1 MRRINRRLRWRYRRL
16 RWLLRRSPTL
26 RLPGYGVGV
35 MSLGVVP
42 VVVAILVAG
51 TTSSSARSVD
61 GAAWLSGWESTSDR
75 VLSTFQATRAAEVG
89 YFGRQFR
96 VRSDLAGMIFDAAT
110 SQGIDPELA
119 FRLIRVESS
128 FRQRVVGP
136 AGSVGY
142 AQVQPQTAQWLDP
155 SVTRERL
162 FETETNLTI
171 GFRYLRMLL
180 DRYDNDTRLA
190 LLAYNRG
197 PGKVGA
203 LLALG
208 QDPANGYA
216 RRVLGE
222 VAAAD

>member
-1 MRRINRRLRWRYRRL
+1 MRRINRVLRWRYRRL

-26 RLPGYGVGV
+26 RLPGYRVGA

-42 VVVAILVAG
+42 IVVAVLVAG
-51 TTSSSARSVD
+51 TTTNSARTVD

-89 YFGRQFR
+89 YYGRQFR

-155 SVTRERL
+155 SVTREKL
-162 FETETNLTI
+162 FETIEPE
-171 GFRYLRMLL
+171 FE
-180 DRYDNDTRLA
+180 
-190 LLAYNRG
+190 
-197 PGKVGA
+197 
-203 LLALG
+203 ALG
-208 QDPANGYA
+208 
-216 RRVLGE
+216 RRPSNPTSINSLVSPSRFSFNLQLPLSSTPIHSDIIFVPTRH
-222 VAAAD
+222 VAS